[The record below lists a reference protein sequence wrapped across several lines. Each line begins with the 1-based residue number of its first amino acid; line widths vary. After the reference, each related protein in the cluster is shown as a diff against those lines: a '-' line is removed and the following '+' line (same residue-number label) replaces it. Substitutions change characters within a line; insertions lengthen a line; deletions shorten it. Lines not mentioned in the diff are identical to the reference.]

1 MTTAGPLWNDPSFS
15 LEQLATAAAAGD
27 RAALNELLAT
37 VRHPMYRLALRFL
50 GHPSDA
56 EDATQ
61 EILIRLTTRLSTFEG
76 RSAFT
81 TWAYTVAVRMLL
93 RTRKRKLESSVVSP
107 ERFAGFLDA
116 GLASDPQSMPS
127 SPEQA
132 ALYAEL
138 SEEIRV
144 SCTYGMLLCL
154 SRPVRAAYL
163 LGDVLGV
170 TDIEGAEICDITPA
184 AFRKRLERGRRT
196 IRQIIDGRCGLI
208 DSTNPCRCDRQIQ
221 PSITAGIVNPHL
233 LVFANHDRQN
243 IGIDPGVFEKVANQ
257 IDEVVAIGELYQRD
271 RFAAPLELWNQLQT
285 AMPELIDANPP
296 KRRAT

>member
-1 MTTAGPLWNDPSFS
+1 MTGVSLPDREPRS
-15 LEQLATAAAAGD
+15 LEDLAVAANGGD
-27 RAALNELLAT
+27 REALNELLAR

-50 GHPSDA
+50 GNPADA

-61 EILIRLTTRLSTFEG
+61 EILVRLTTRLSTFEG

-93 RTRKRKLESSVVSP
+93 RTRKRLVESSVVSA

-116 GLASDPQSMPS
+116 GLADRDHDTGR
-127 SPEQA
+127 SPEQQ
-132 ALYAEL
+132 ALYLEL
-138 SEEIRV
+138 CDEVRV

-170 TDIEGAEICDITPA
+170 TDIEGAEICGTTPA

-196 IRQIIDGRCGLI
+196 IRQIIDGRCGLV
-208 DSTNPCRCDRQIQ
+208 DDANPCRCGRQIEA
-221 PSITAGIVNPHL
+221 SITAGILNPTAPVLARH
-233 LVFANHDRQN
+233 ARTEQEIDR
-243 IGIDPGVFEKVANQ
+243 DLFETASAQ
-257 IDEVVAIGELYQRD
+257 IDAVVAIGELYQRD
-271 RFAAPLELWNQLQT
+271 RFAAPPVVWEQLCA
-285 AMPELIDANPP
+285 AMPELIDATAPG
-296 KRRAT
+296 R